1 MPDRGLI
8 FWQASSNA
16 IILDDSVPADCLEEV
31 VHCRTGEIL
40 YQKIRLSPRPPPK
53 VILKSVWQ
61 VEQES
66 IGRRMA
72 DQVTVGLEVDLRYQG
87 IPPEEPQQGEEHS
100 RKQYIGKLVRAI
112 SSHPKMHRLLNCK
125 ALSPKSQN

>member
-16 IILDDSVPADCLEEV
+16 IILDDTVPADCLEEV

-40 YQKIRLSPRPPPK
+40 HQKIRLSPHPPPK
-53 VILKSVWQ
+53 VILNSVWQ

-66 IGRRMA
+66 TGRPVA
-72 DQVTVGLEVDLRYQG
+72 DQVTIRPEDGL
-87 IPPEEPQQGEEHS
+87 
-100 RKQYIGKLVRAI
+100 
-112 SSHPKMHRLLNCK
+112 
-125 ALSPKSQN
+125 